1 MNNAEQFGYGIIG
14 CPVEI
19 HLLIIDFIC
28 QLLDF
33 KEKTN
38 ESVRQKKQN
47 SVKLMVGGRTL
58 TSFEV

>member
-1 MNNAEQFGYGIIG
+1 MVAKVDSII
-14 CPVEI
+14 
-19 HLLIIDFIC
+19 LT
-28 QLLDF
+28 LLDF

-47 SVKLMVGGRTL
+47 SVKLMVGGSTL